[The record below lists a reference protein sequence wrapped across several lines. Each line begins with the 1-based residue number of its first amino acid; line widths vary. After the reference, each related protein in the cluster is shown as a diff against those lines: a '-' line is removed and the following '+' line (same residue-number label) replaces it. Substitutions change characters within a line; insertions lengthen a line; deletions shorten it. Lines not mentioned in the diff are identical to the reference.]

1 MCVVL
6 LDKLQLM
13 VTMMLSEEAIKKIR
27 ELLVKDDAK
36 IAMLE
41 VLSDGDWHSTVDL
54 WRAARNVRKFMGI
67 VGVGVALQ
75 QIQDI
80 AGNELLQKKTGVET
94 AEWRINPQ
102 FLDEFKSLLN
112 EIREEKKKRV
122 KGLDF
127 I

>member
-1 MCVVL
+1 LVIHQLVV
-6 LDKLQLM
+6 
-13 VTMMLSEEAIKKIR
+13 TTMLSEDAVKKIR
-27 ELLVKDDAK
+27 ELLMKDDAK

-75 QIQDI
+75 QIQNI
-80 AGNELLQKKTGVET
+80 AGNELLQKKTGMET

-102 FLDEFKSLLN
+102 FLEDLKGLLDELK
-112 EIREEKKKRV
+112 EEKKKRI

>member
-41 VLSDGDWHSTVDL
+41 VLSDGDWHSTVAL

>member
-41 VLSDGDWHSTVDL
+41 VLSDGNWHSTVDL

>member
-1 MCVVL
+1 
-6 LDKLQLM
+6 M
-13 VTMMLSEEAIKKIR
+13 VTIMLSEGAIKKIK

-80 AGNELLQKKTGVET
+80 VGNELLQKKTGVET

-102 FLDEFKSLLN
+102 FLDDLKSLLD
-112 EIREEKKKRV
+112 ELREEKKKRV

>member
-1 MCVVL
+1 
-6 LDKLQLM
+6 M
-13 VTMMLSEEAIKKIR
+13 VTIMLSEETVKKIR
-27 ELLVKDDAK
+27 ELLAKDDAK

-41 VLSDGDWHSTVDL
+41 VLSDGDWHSTIDL
-54 WRAARNVRKFMGI
+54 WRAARNVRKLMGI

-75 QIQDI
+75 QIQEI
-80 AGNELLQKKTGVET
+80 AGNEFLQKKTGIET

-102 FLDEFKSLLN
+102 FLDELKSLLN
-112 EIREEKKKRV
+112 EVREEKKKRI